1 MNKIII
7 TALLLCT
14 GLITVGC
21 EKNYSVEEFKKNE
34 KLMSE
39 FQWKCAASDNSKN
52 CQNVRQAAKELEAE
66 QRKKADENYK
76 KALEKLN
83 KEREEMDKEREER
96 AKRKV
101 QQNSQ

>member
-7 TALLLCT
+7 TTLLLCT

-52 CQNVRQAAKELEAE
+52 CQNVRQAAKELEVE
-66 QRKKADENYK
+66 QRKKADEDYE
-76 KALEKLN
+76 KALKEIN
-83 KEREEMDKEREER
+83 KQREER
-96 AKRKV
+96 AKRKA
-101 QQNSQ
+101 QESTQ